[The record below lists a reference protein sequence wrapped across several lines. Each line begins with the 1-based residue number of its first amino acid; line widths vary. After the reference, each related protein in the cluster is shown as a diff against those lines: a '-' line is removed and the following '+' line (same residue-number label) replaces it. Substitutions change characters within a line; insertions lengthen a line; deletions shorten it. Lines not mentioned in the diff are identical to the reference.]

1 MTPLAIVGVI
11 LGALATV
18 LVAVIT
24 ARQAHRT
31 VVTAPYDQLSN
42 RVSKLEKQVDTMRRI
57 QWRTDN
63 DLDTAVDALWEQQ
76 LWIESGAVP
85 PPPTIT
91 SRALQVV
98 HRRRAE
104 RAESQPA
111 TETADPQE
119 NDPRA

>member
-1 MTPLAIVGVI
+1 MTPLAIAGVI
-11 LGALATV
+11 LGAIATIA
-18 LVAVIT
+18 VAVIT

-31 VVTAPYDQLSN
+31 VVTAPYDQLSR
-42 RVSKLEKQVDTMRRI
+42 RVSTLEKQVDTMRRI

-76 LWIESGAVP
+76 IWIESGAVP

-104 RAESQPA
+104 RAETPPPP
-111 TETADPQE
+111 TTTTKE
-119 NDPRA
+119 